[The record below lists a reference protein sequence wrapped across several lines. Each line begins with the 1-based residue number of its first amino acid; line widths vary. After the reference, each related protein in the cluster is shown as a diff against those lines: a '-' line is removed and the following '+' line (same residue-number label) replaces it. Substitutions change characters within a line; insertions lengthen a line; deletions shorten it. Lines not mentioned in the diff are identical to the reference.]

1 MKICCILAA
10 LASTSAFASPMWDSD
25 SMWGAPG
32 KDMTLLCSVMEAS
45 GGKDNFST
53 RHALDMALGKD
64 KAQQE
69 YDKLSSQFGEGKV
82 YRFFAVN
89 DTLFKEGLMAANLHY
104 GAQYEPV
111 GWDASTPRDFIR
123 AGMDK
128 DYYSSERQLDRL
140 FGHTL
145 HEQLMKSIEWRYGP
159 EAGHEYHMVMDQ
171 LVQDMAP
178 QVGLSNLKISP
189 SNG

>member
-1 MKICCILAA
+1 LAIF
-10 LASTSAFASPMWDSD
+10 ASASAFANPMWDTDPMS
-25 SMWGAPG
+25 GPPT
-32 KDMTLLCSVMEAS
+32 KDVTLLCAVMEAS
-45 GGKDNFST
+45 GGKDDFNS
-53 RHALDMALGKD
+53 RHALDMALGKE

-69 YDKLSSQFGEGKV
+69 YDKLSAQFGEGKV

-111 GWDASTPRDFIR
+111 GWDASTPRDLIR
-123 AGMDK
+123 AGMDNQ

-159 EAGHEYHMVMDQ
+159 EAGHDYHMVMDQ

-189 SNG
+189 ATG